1 MITIIILHMLKEE
14 EEEETID
21 EVINLQ
27 LEVNCC

>member
-14 EEEETID
+14 EEEETIV